1 MSEEIKRGPGRPK
14 KILVTGIAPS
24 AHDHIAGVE
33 FVGHI
38 ASELAESEGDF
49 ISRHEDQSRA
59 KGVVVTKVIYPGA
72 KVRVYQGLYSGI
84 PVEDGAEAV
93 AIYNDGSRN
102 K

>member
-1 MSEEIKRGPGRPK
+1 MSEEIKRGPGRPRK
-14 KILVTGIAPS
+14 VIEP
-24 AHDHIAGVE
+24 E
-33 FVGHI
+33 FVS
-38 ASELAESEGDF
+38 ADPVELSESEGDF

-72 KVRVYQGLYSGI
+72 KVRVYTGLYSGI